1 MYTCLIC
8 YKEYKYEKNLIRHI
22 KEHHA
27 GLESYDCTEDKC
39 SSTFIRRGYLF
50 HHLTTIHG
58 MEVQLARSKS
68 LSAERRPS
76 CINDHEQYYDEV
88 SEDDTILDLINDAIE
103 TERHK
108 EIPSMS
114 VEEFLDSLDNISDEE
129 INVCTDTD
137 DQEEICETTCK
148 DDDSCTTSDIN
159 NNANEFIIV
168 SDDDDDNIN
177 DERSLMT
184 IDNSTVQ
191 QTVILTFQRTLTT
204 IDGQTYLSDLNMEQD
219 IYEHFIQ

>member
-1 MYTCLIC
+1 MQFHI
-8 YKEYKYEKNLIRHI
+8 YKKRL
-22 KEHHA
+22 
-27 GLESYDCTEDKC
+27 LV
-39 SSTFIRRGYLF
+39 SSFNY
-50 HHLTTIHG
+50 HSWHG
-58 MEVQLARSKS
+58 STVSPKS

-76 CINDHEQYYDEV
+76 CINDHEQYYDDV

-103 TERHK
+103 TERQK

-129 INVCTDTD
+129 INACSDTD
-137 DQEEICETTCK
+137 DQEDQEENCETPCK

-204 IDGQTYLSDLNMEQD
+204 IDGQTYVSDLNMEQD

>member
-1 MYTCLIC
+1 MWKLGRIVKHIQSNDGQLRSV
-8 YKEYKYEKNLIRHI
+8 KEYKYEKNLIRHI

-58 MEVQLARSKS
+58 MEV
-68 LSAERRPS
+68 
-76 CINDHEQYYDEV
+76 H
-88 SEDDTILDLINDAIE
+88 EDDSILDLINDAIE
-103 TERHK
+103 TERQK

-129 INVCTDTD
+129 INSCTDTD
-137 DQEEICETTCK
+137 DQEENCETTCK

-204 IDGQTYLSDLNMEQD
+204 IDGQTNVSDLNMEQD

>member
-76 CINDHEQYYDEV
+76 CINDHEQYYDDV

-103 TERHK
+103 TERQK

-129 INVCTDTD
+129 INACTDTD
-137 DQEEICETTCK
+137 DQEENCETTCK
-148 DDDSCTTSDIN
+148 DN
-159 NNANEFIIV
+159 VIV
-168 SDDDDDNIN
+168 YVS
-177 DERSLMT
+177 M
-184 IDNSTVQ
+184 
-191 QTVILTFQRTLTT
+191 
-204 IDGQTYLSDLNMEQD
+204 
-219 IYEHFIQ
+219 